1 MEAVGGLGLFVV
13 VLAFL
18 FAVAPLG
25 NWNRLI
31 KIHRDNEKRAKEILA
46 ALEKTNKLLGFIAN
60 ETTKRA

>member
-1 MEAVGGLGLFVV
+1 MEALGGIGLFVV

-25 NWNRLI
+25 IWNRLI
-31 KIHRDNEKRAKEILA
+31 KIHRDNGKRAKEILA

>member
-1 MEAVGGLGLFVV
+1 MEALGGIGLFVV

-25 NWNRLI
+25 IWNRLI

>member
-25 NWNRLI
+25 IWNRLI
-31 KIHRDNEKRAKEILA
+31 KIHRDNEKRAKELLA

>member
-25 NWNRLI
+25 IWNRLI